1 MLIET
6 EQARFA
12 KWYNVE
18 NTRSKGCKNDS
29 NILNQDKLQI
39 EMRGC

>member
-18 NTRSKGCKNDS
+18 NKRSKGCKDDS
-29 NILNQDKLQI
+29 NILSQDKVQI